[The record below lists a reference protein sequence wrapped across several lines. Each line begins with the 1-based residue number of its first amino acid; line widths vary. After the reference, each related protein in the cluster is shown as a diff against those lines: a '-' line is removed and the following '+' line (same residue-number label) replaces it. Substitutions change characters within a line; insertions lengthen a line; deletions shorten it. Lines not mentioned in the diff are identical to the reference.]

1 MLMKIAKILFSIPV
15 ILLLLFFLPPLGII
29 VLLARYV
36 VFGNLHFYRAP
47 FVIIATSAI
56 IALPFGLD
64 WLLKVLHAGIT
75 IPYLSNILDWEYYPK
90 LLDFAKFSFI
100 VAIIV
105 LIVAILL
112 RNLINTISS
121 KISQLIG
128 GYYSDM
134 QRRDEAIAKE
144 NDYKLKEKAIE
155 SKQKTP
161 HVVKCPH
168 CGKTNPITGTVGKCS
183 SCRSAIE
190 YHGKH

>member
-1 MLMKIAKILFSIPV
+1 MLMKITKILFSIPV
-15 ILLLLFFLPPLGII
+15 ILLLLFFLPPLGVI

-36 VFGNLHFYRAP
+36 VFGNRHFYRAP
-47 FVIIATSAI
+47 ISIIAVSAI
-56 IALPFGLD
+56 LALPFGLN
-64 WLLKVLHAGIT
+64 WLLETTHANIA
-75 IPYLSNILDWEYYPK
+75 IPYLSEILNWEYYPK

-100 VAIIV
+100 VAIVV
-105 LIVAILL
+105 LVASILL

-121 KISQLIG
+121 KISQFIS

-134 QRRDEAIAKE
+134 QCRDEAIAKE
-144 NDYKLKEKAIE
+144 NDYKLKAKAIE